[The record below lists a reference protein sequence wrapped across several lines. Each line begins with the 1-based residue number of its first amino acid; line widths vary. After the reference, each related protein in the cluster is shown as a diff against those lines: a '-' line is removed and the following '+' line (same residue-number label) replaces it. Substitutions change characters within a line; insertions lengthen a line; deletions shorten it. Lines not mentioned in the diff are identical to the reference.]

1 MLSKKDA
8 KSKHTHKH
16 CEDALAWVRRQ
27 DKGSKITLDS
37 STDLEAA
44 PGCTEQSD
52 AATQAIDIADD
63 DDQFSV
69 STPAH
74 SNSSERLVDATPW
87 SVDQRLSKKKPTFKK
102 ATGDEGGT
110 EGERGRDDGAGA
122 VLSALRRT
130 DEAIAAIDTRLESVH
145 GQVRAVDD
153 KIIREQQAIASLEI
167 EAARATVAHTHHDA
181 LPLFLQDVTDDA
193 TTECE
198 RETEIEKQAVEHLL
212 EQEKQL
218 DQKLREE
225 EKALKLI
232 DYFQEL
238 FVAFAEEV
246 DNSEHGRET
255 HVLFNI

>member
-74 SNSSERLVDATPW
+74 SNSSERL
-87 SVDQRLSKKKPTFKK
+87 PTFKK

-167 EAARATVAHTHHDA
+167 EAARATVAHLLRLVKTHHDA
-181 LPLFLQDVTDDA
+181 LPLFLQGVTDDA

>member
-1 MLSKKDA
+1 VIA
-8 KSKHTHKH
+8 KAKNHR
-16 CEDALAWVRRQ
+16 DALAE
-27 DKGSKITLDS
+27 L
-37 STDLEAA
+37 L
-44 PGCTEQSD
+44 
-52 AATQAIDIADD
+52 
-63 DDQFSV
+63 
-69 STPAH
+69 
-74 SNSSERLVDATPW
+74 RLV
-87 SVDQRLSKKKPTFKK
+87 K
-102 ATGDEGGT
+102 
-110 EGERGRDDGAGA
+110 
-122 VLSALRRT
+122 
-130 DEAIAAIDTRLESVH
+130 
-145 GQVRAVDD
+145 
-153 KIIREQQAIASLEI
+153 
-167 EAARATVAHTHHDA
+167 THHDA

>member
-1 MLSKKDA
+1 MSSKKDA

-74 SNSSERLVDATPW
+74 SNSSERL
-87 SVDQRLSKKKPTFKK
+87 PTSKK

-153 KIIREQQAIASLEI
+153 KIIREQQAIADALAELL
-167 EAARATVAHTHHDA
+167 RLVKTHHDA
-181 LPLFLQDVTDDA
+181 LPLFLQGVTDDA

-246 DNSEHGRET
+246 DNLEHGRET